1 MLSYMVP
8 SPIEDKPPVSP
19 TVSSKNGLQL
29 VLDTHIGKNGDI
41 SVSNSILNGN
51 ATNAVTQKKIIKSST
66 IASAGSSNSS
76 LNSSTDIP
84 SVHGCMNSS
93 ASEKPRTRIANGASK
108 TTLKSLLSATNNLS
122 NLMKYPLPPLL
133 FCYNQWLPHKLQVM
147 VNAL

>member
-51 ATNAVTQKKIIKSST
+51 AANSAAQKKIIKSST

-84 SVHGCMNSS
+84 SVHGCMNTP
-93 ASEKPRTRIANGASK
+93 ASDKPKTRIANGATK
-108 TTLKSLLSATNNLS
+108 TTLKR
-122 NLMKYPLPPLL
+122 
-133 FCYNQWLPHKLQVM
+133 
-147 VNAL
+147 